1 MRRTGWRLFLARA
14 PEKTKIREMETRF
27 ASRRLIFSGG
37 EPVLPHEPWEREE
50 EEGKSRR
57 RRGGGGGGRGS
68 VSLTTAAASTL
79 HGAISRGERGAPPL

>member
-50 EEGKSRR
+50 EEGR
-57 RRGGGGGGRGS
+57 
-68 VSLTTAAASTL
+68 
-79 HGAISRGERGAPPL
+79 EY